1 MVPIKEIKW
10 PRVEINDVSSIAVI
24 LASEEYAACIEFF
37 THNAATQRS
46 LVSPNL
52 QALLYCLIRNM
63 NPRHVFEIGTYRA
76 GSSEAI
82 CRALHDNE
90 SGTLHTADPFGGRT
104 VPPIIAAWPAPLQK
118 RARFYPVNSMDF
130 FVRMRDCNI
139 SPELIFIDGDHDY
152 EFAAFDIESAARL
165 IRPGGLIFVDNIN
178 QAGPYFALKD
188 FLVRNPSWQSQNP
201 LFGPYRPGLAYDNE
215 RTGIINTDSGVLRAP
230 VWLSVNERLVTRGQ
244 IQRSDPRIRGIRLI
258 VGKAASGTVHTQCVL
273 RVFADELTEA
283 FGQGSTD
290 LTDAFGEIVVP
301 LDEPLSGRVVGEIQ
315 KVTVEPW
322 VSWSGSSPL
331 QLLGEPVVY

>member
-1 MVPIKEIKW
+1 
-10 PRVEINDVSSIAVI
+10 
-24 LASEEYAACIEFF
+24 
-37 THNAATQRS
+37 
-46 LVSPNL
+46 
-52 QALLYCLIRNM
+52 
-63 NPRHVFEIGTYRA
+63 
-76 GSSEAI
+76 
-82 CRALHDNE
+82 
-90 SGTLHTADPFGGRT
+90 
-104 VPPIIAAWPAPLQK
+104 
-118 RARFYPVNSMDF
+118 MDF

-139 SPELIFIDGDHDY
+139 RPELIFVDGDHDY

-188 FLVRNPSWQSQNP
+188 FLARTPSWQSQNP
-201 LFGPYRPGLAYDNE
+201 LFGPYRPGLAYDND

-230 VWLSVNERLVTRGQ
+230 DWLSVTERPVTRGQ
-244 IQRSDPRIRGIRLI
+244 IQRSDPRIRGIRLV

-283 FGQGSTD
+283 FGEGSTD
-290 LTDAFGEIVVP
+290 LADAFGEIVVP
-301 LDEPLSGRVVGEIQ
+301 LDEPLSGRVVGPIQ